1 MNIRMR
7 KQENDVPYN
16 DSPEM
21 ESTNEDKK
29 TQSENEHDKDSLNH
43 GDEAIQHHKDSQTE
57 INEDNT
63 NEDIED
69 IEEQSQS
76 DSKSDASESSK
87 DESGKANKDV
97 HEEKVIKG
105 FINKIPFINNNSDHN
120 TEKDKMNNINL

>member
-1 MNIRMR
+1 
-7 KQENDVPYN
+7 
-16 DSPEM
+16 M

-76 DSKSDASESSK
+76 DSKVMLLNLVK
-87 DESGKANKDV
+87 MRVVRRIKTFMKR
-97 HEEKVIKG
+97 KVIKR
-105 FINKIPFINNNSDHN
+105 FYK
-120 TEKDKMNNINL
+120 

>member
-1 MNIRMR
+1 MSLLEEIKIFVIEKNVSVTELITMNIRMR
-7 KQENDVPYN
+7 KHKKMMFPIMILQRWKVLMKIK
-16 DSPEM
+16 DSIR
-21 ESTNEDKK
+21 
-29 TQSENEHDKDSLNH
+29 NEHDKDSLNH

-97 HEEKVIKG
+97 HEEKSYKKV
-105 FINKIPFINNNSDHN
+105 
-120 TEKDKMNNINL
+120 L